1 MSGGLNSDEVRTA
14 AAGIGEGG
22 RTIKV
27 ETRTL
32 YNYEPMQGF
41 LEFLRQNW
49 PELLAL
55 TREHIFLVLVSTG
68 LAVLIGVPL
77 GILLTRVR
85 SLQTPVLGF
94 ANIMQTV
101 PSLALFGL
109 LIPIPFIG
117 GIGARTAVIALALYA
132 LLPVIRNTVTGI
144 LGIDPKVREAAAAMG
159 MTTGQILKMVELPLA
174 MPVMLTGIR
183 VAVVISV
190 GVATVAAAVG
200 AGGLGTYIFRGL
212 RQNDNNLLVA
222 GALASAVL
230 ALLCDFA
237 LGQLEKSY
245 AIGERAS
252 QFRRRVLASA
262 VVAVFAVIVGLGFL
276 SGPRNAGVYSE
287 TGTTSGKRVVV
298 GSKDFTESVILAE
311 ILAQMLEKQ
320 GVTVERK
327 FELSGD
333 LPHRSLLA
341 SQIDVYPEY
350 TGTSYTSI
358 LKHPPVTDPQA
369 VYDQTKAEYA
379 ERFNLAVSPPLGFAN
394 DFAIL
399 VRGDVARKN
408 NLKTISDAVPLAQN
422 WQAGFGQ
429 DFMSRADGYPG
440 FSRAYGFN
448 FAKQPREMDL
458 SLTYRALQSGELD
471 IIAGNSTDGLIS
483 ALDLFQLADDKRY
496 FPPYQAVFIARQD
509 VVPVLNEVF
518 EKLRNAI
525 STDEMR
531 KLNYEVD
538 GNRKTPREVAGGWIA
553 KGH

>member
-1 MSGGLNSDEVRTA
+1 MFYVGAVEHDLANMLNFLDF
-14 AAGIGEGG
+14 
-22 RTIKV
+22 IK
-27 ETRTL
+27 
-32 YNYEPMQGF
+32 N
-41 LEFLRQNW
+41 NW
-49 PELLAL
+49 PELLTL
-55 TREHIFLVLVSTG
+55 TREHIFIVFLSTG
-68 LAVLIGVPL
+68 FAILLGLPL
-77 GILLTRVR
+77 GILLTRIK

-117 GIGARTAVIALALYA
+117 GIGAKTAVIALALYA

-144 LGIDPKVREAAAAMG
+144 LGIDPKVREAATAMG
-159 MTTGQILKMVELPLA
+159 MTNGQILRMVELPLA
-174 MPVMLTGIR
+174 MPVILTGIR
-183 VAVVISV
+183 VAIVISV

-212 RQNDNNLLVA
+212 RQNDNNLLLA
-222 GALASAVL
+222 GAIASALL

-237 LGQLEKSY
+237 LGQIEKSY
-245 AIGERAS
+245 VVSERVNAGRRKIIG
-252 QFRRRVLASA
+252 
-262 VVAVFAVIVGLGFL
+262 FAVAAIL
-276 SGPRNAGVYSE
+276 AGVVGFSFFSNNTAV
-287 TGTTSGKRVVV
+287 TGQKIVV

-320 GVTVERK
+320 GIAVERR
-327 FELSGD
+327 FELGGNI
-333 LPHRSLLA
+333 PHESLL
-341 SQIDVYPEY
+341 SGQIDVYPEY
-350 TGTSYTSI
+350 TGTAYTAI
-358 LKHPPVTDPQA
+358 LKKPPTTDPQV

-379 ERFNLAVSPPLGFAN
+379 AQFNLAVSPQLGFAN

-399 VRGDVARKN
+399 VRGDVVRQNK
-408 NLKTISDAVPLAQN
+408 LKTVSDAVPLANN

-440 FSRAYGFN
+440 FSKAYGFN

-471 IIAGNSTDGLIS
+471 IIAGNSTDGLIA
-483 ALDLFQLADDKRY
+483 ALDLFQLEDDRRY

-525 STDEMR
+525 STKEMR

-538 GNRKTPREVAGGWIA
+538 GNKQAPRDVASKWLLRK
-553 KGH
+553 